1 MDCFTW
7 NQNINFEVD
16 ASLKTVDVVFDVDL
30 TCFETYKVFVSEEE
44 IKCEDDKVWQG
55 SFWRNV
61 TPTNTIVRE
70 TFSNLTSGVDYHI
83 AIRPGDKRC
92 TDCLKDLS
100 NPKCKGCVCHIKNF
114 AISPALVESNVLKSP
129 EVTNS
134 YLTVLLGV
142 TFSIVAVLLLLL
154 VIVAFRRRH
163 NLRNRDPNMQSFVC
177 ESSTSS
183 SGHLMEDL
191 SIRNSPLLVSFLY
204 SRDCLQH
211 IQVVEA
217 LAQFLR
223 INFGVDVLL
232 DVEQEHEIIINPE
245 GWVQSLVDCSS
256 RSNKKII
263 IIESE
268 GAVKRQWARQQGESL
283 KSTSDHLD
291 SLFMY
296 GLSAITSDLTRASS
310 DYDHLLVLRFP
321 YTPTVYVLDHIV
333 PNRRY
338 LIPDHLSD
346 LYHSLFQSAE
356 LNIQSSQGLVEQWQQ
371 SPSYMDLVH
380 ALKEMEKITTDN
392 PNYLDEYLFKE

>member
-7 NQNINFEVD
+7 NQNINYEVD
-16 ASLKTVDVVFDVDL
+16 ASLKSVDVVFDVDL
-30 TCFETYKVFVSEEE
+30 NCFKTYKVFVSDKE
-44 IKCEDDKVWQG
+44 IKCEDDNVWQG

-61 TPTNTIVRE
+61 VPTNTVVRE
-70 TFSNLTSGVDYHI
+70 TFSNLTSGVDYHF

-92 TDCLKDLS
+92 TDCLKDLG
-100 NPKCKGCVCHIKNF
+100 NPQCKGCVCFIKKF
-114 AISPALVESNVLKSP
+114 SISPALVESSVFKKTGATDILF
-129 EVTNS
+129 
-134 YLTVLLGV
+134 GV
-142 TFSIVAVLLLLL
+142 TLSIAAVLLLLL

-163 NLRNRDPNMQSFVC
+163 NLRNQGSNMQSFVL

-183 SGHLMEDL
+183 SGHLIENL
-191 SIRNSPLLVSFLY
+191 HNQNSPLQVSFLY
-204 SRDCLQH
+204 SRDCLEH
-211 IQVVEA
+211 IQVIEA

-223 INFGVDVLL
+223 INFEVDVLL

-245 GWVQSLVDCSS
+245 GWVQSLVDCSN

-268 GAVKRQWARQQGESL
+268 GAVKRQWARQRGESL

-291 SLFMY
+291 NLFMY
-296 GLSAITSDLTRASS
+296 GLSTITSDLTRASS

-321 YTPTVYVLDHIV
+321 YTPTAYVLDHIV

-346 LYHSLFQSAE
+346 LYLSLFQDAE
-356 LNIQSSQGLVEQWQQ
+356 LNIISSQDLVEQWQQ
-371 SPSYMDLVH
+371 SQSYMDLIH
-380 ALKEMEKITTDN
+380 ALNAMEKIITDN
-392 PNYLDEYLFKE
+392 PNYLDEYLFKEY